1 MEYLDKTLSQF
12 WNLNT
17 EDEFYE
23 FDIKFKKTLNK
34 VLLHLGDYNYDFSK
48 TYIDKLLNIVK
59 TFLQISE
66 NNFNKAIS
74 LNTSLHSN
82 PPSLD
87 IHLKRKK
94 LCRKFHEYIIEMTN
108 TIERNYSIFSN
119 IPHDLENNILS
130 YLPNND
136 LDKLSKMNLY
146 LKNQVISIKSK
157 RKVIQLPP
165 LSINIPLGRAMS
177 FNLQNRVITR
187 NRQIKR
193 IFRIYPVIM
202 DMLYEFGI
210 REISLGIESDLFLS
224 LFDRIEIN
232 RLDNRRRRIYSHRH
246 IIPSRLRNLISL
258 LVREFVNIVENSHQ
272 DFYPM
277 DIDINIDILQNNRR
291 MSRMGRMGRRT
302 RPRF

>member
-1 MEYLDKTLSQF
+1 MDYLDKTLSQF

-17 EDEFYE
+17 DDEFYE
-23 FDIKFKKTLNK
+23 FDIKFKNTLK
-34 VLLHLGDYNYDFSK
+34 KILLHLGNYNYDFSK
-48 TYIDKLLNIVK
+48 TYIDKILDIIK
-59 TFLQISE
+59 TFLEISE

-74 LNTSLHSN
+74 LSTSLHSN

-157 RKVIQLPP
+157 RKVIQLP
-165 LSINIPLGRAMS
+165 LSINISLGRAMS
-177 FNLQNRVITR
+177 FNLQNRVRTR
-187 NRQIKR
+187 NRQIKH
-193 IFRIYPVIM
+193 IFRIYPIIM

-210 REISLGIESDLFLS
+210 REISPGVESDIFLS
-224 LFDRIEIN
+224 LFDGIEIN
-232 RLDNRRRRIYSHRH
+232 RLDNRRRRIYNQRH
-246 IIPSRLRNLISL
+246 IIPNFLRNQISI
-258 LVREFVNIVENSHQ
+258 LVREFVNIVENWHQ

-277 DIDINIDILQNNRR
+277 NLNINIDILQNNRR
-291 MSRMGRMGRRT
+291 MGRMRRMGRRT